1 MMPGASLYLVGNRVC
16 ELRAT
21 DMGNEADCRFMVVGR
36 LNEMRHRIER
46 STGESVESFDGG
58 QVVVP
63 ACTVGKTDMRV
74 GSYVNRSIK

>member
-1 MMPGASLYLVGNRVC
+1 MMRCASLCLVGNRVC

-21 DMGNEADCRFMVVGR
+21 DMGNEADFRFMVVGR

-46 STGESVESFDGG
+46 STGEPIESFDGG
-58 QVVVP
+58 QVVIP

-74 GSYVNRSIK
+74 GSFVNRSIK